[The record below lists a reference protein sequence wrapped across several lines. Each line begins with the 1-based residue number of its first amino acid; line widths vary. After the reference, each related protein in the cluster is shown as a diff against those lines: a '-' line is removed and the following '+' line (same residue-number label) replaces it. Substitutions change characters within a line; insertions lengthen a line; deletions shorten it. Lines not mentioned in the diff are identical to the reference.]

1 MTGAMRTAVGAV
13 VTLAAAAVYAHGIVS
28 LGEWNDQRIAD
39 REEQSVTASTPWTMD
54 KQAPP
59 EPEPEPVGD
68 PAQVDV
74 GVVIEPLPEEPPA
87 TADVCHEDEPC
98 WDCETMGNG
107 VCGPPVVEQP
117 VIHEDEPEW
126 DCATMGNLTCG
137 VGTDWGGLLVGD
149 VIVCPPGLEVSI
161 DYYPNG
167 VSWAGCM

>member
-39 REEQSVTASTPWTMD
+39 REEQSVTASTPLPMD
-54 KQAPP
+54 KQAP
-59 EPEPEPVGD
+59 PEPEPVGD

-74 GVVIEPLPEEPPA
+74 GVVIEPLPEDPPA
-87 TADVCHEDEPC
+87 TEDVCHEDMPC
-98 WDCETMGNG
+98 
-107 VCGPPVVEQP
+107 
-117 VIHEDEPEW
+117 W
-126 DCATMGNLTCG
+126 DCATMGNVTCG
-137 VGTDWGGLLVGD
+137 VGTDWRGLLVGD